1 MRELMARAVI
11 YDAHPAM
18 FRAHPF
24 WFLGCI
30 ILIPVFGLGV
40 LLLLYWY
47 IQTWQTRLTV
57 TDSEIVYAR
66 GILRKDRT
74 EVSLKHVRSVNVMQG
89 FLNRL
94 LRVGTIQIFTAGD
107 QPEFSVTDIP
117 LPGTLREAIS
127 KAKDQQNDE
136 D

>member
-1 MRELMARAVI
+1 
-11 YDAHPAM
+11 
-18 FRAHPF
+18 
-24 WFLGCI
+24 
-30 ILIPVFGLGV
+30 
-40 LLLLYWY
+40 
-47 IQTWQTRLTV
+47 
-57 TDSEIVYAR
+57 
-66 GILRKDRT
+66 
-74 EVSLKHVRSVNVMQG
+74 MQG

-94 LRVGTIQIFTAGD
+94 LRVGAIQIFTAGD

>member
-1 MRELMARAVI
+1 MARAVI

-74 EVSLKHVRSVNVMQG
+74 EASLKHVRSVNVMQG

-94 LRVGTIQIFTAGD
+94 LRVGRSR
-107 QPEFSVTDIP
+107 FSPRATS
-117 LPGTLREAIS
+117 R
-127 KAKDQQNDE
+127 NFR
-136 D
+136 